1 LARFGDR
8 IRTVVSGMRDLQ
20 TQIKSINLDAERRRL
35 GITGPLYFERLEA
48 DRTWVVIGKVDRGYC
63 HFEVQAETSSGLPEY
78 QTLIT
83 ARDGLDD
90 LCRQAAAISLDGVR
104 YEKRSVDPALTSPY
118 VIRLRSQI
126 VSGFASK
133 GVA

>member
-1 LARFGDR
+1 
-8 IRTVVSGMRDLQ
+8 MRDLQ

-63 HFEVQAETSSGLPEY
+63 HFEVTAETSSGLPEY

-90 LCRQAAAISLDGVR
+90 LCREAAAVSLDGVR

-118 VIRLRSQI
+118 VVRLRSQI
-126 VSGFASK
+126 ISGFASK
-133 GVA
+133 GAA